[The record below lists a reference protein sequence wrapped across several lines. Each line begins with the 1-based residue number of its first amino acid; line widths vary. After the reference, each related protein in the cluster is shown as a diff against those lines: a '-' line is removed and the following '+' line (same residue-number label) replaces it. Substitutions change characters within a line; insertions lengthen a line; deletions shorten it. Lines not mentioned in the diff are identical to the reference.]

1 MYIIESLIESGLCYF
16 WNSIGP
22 NKNRIWNVYMF
33 KWQRKREVNLKHLE
47 MSGTKKYN
55 SGSENGSPGSQGSL
69 RNSGFLRKDWEK
81 EREKGGLWYHAHLHL
96 HSLWGRSWLVECSWD
111 YITDYFFFYLKKHQ
125 NLSEFLCSL
134 HAFNNIHLQVNLPW
148 LLSWKTLCFQEM
160 AEFLRKQINCE
171 ASHWWENLGK
181 KLIKVKNW
189 KKSNE

>member
-55 SGSENGSPGSQGSL
+55 SGSENGSPGSQGFL

-81 EREKGGLWYHAHLHL
+81 ERERWALMSCSPTSSFYLGQVLASGMFLRLHY
-96 HSLWGRSWLVECSWD
+96 R
-111 YITDYFFFYLKKHQ
+111 FFFFFLLKKA
-125 NLSEFLCSL
+125 SELIWIPMFPS
-134 HAFNNIHLQVNLPW
+134 
-148 LLSWKTLCFQEM
+148 CF
-160 AEFLRKQINCE
+160 
-171 ASHWWENLGK
+171 
-181 KLIKVKNW
+181 
-189 KKSNE
+189 